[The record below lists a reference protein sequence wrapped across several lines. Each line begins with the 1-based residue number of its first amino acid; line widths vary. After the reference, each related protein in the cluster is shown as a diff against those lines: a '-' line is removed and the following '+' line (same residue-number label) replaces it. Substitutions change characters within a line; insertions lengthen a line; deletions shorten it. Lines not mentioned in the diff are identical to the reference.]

1 MRVGWSSW
9 SMAVHPEWEVTD
21 DPEFIALEHSDEGA
35 FLLSSAIKEDGD
47 VTMRD
52 IESFAQEDGA
62 GWGASRPV
70 RFGDFSGLMYAF
82 VEDDEHWRRWFL
94 SHGATLL
101 FATYNGT
108 AEALADELEDVQAML
123 ATLEP
128 EAPDDEVDEEHEEAS
143 DDPANDED

>member
-52 IESFAQEDGA
+52 IEAFAREDGA
-62 GWGASRPV
+62 GWGKARPV
-70 RFGDFSGLMYAF
+70 RFGDLSGLLYAF
-82 VEDDEHWRRWFL
+82 IEYDEHWRRWFL
-94 SHGATLL
+94 SHG
-101 FATYNGT
+101 
-108 AEALADELEDVQAML
+108 
-123 ATLEP
+123 P
-128 EAPDDEVDEEHEEAS
+128 
-143 DDPANDED
+143 

>member
-9 SMAVHPEWEVTD
+9 SMEVHPEWEVTD

-47 VTMRD
+47 VQVRD
-52 IESFAQEDGA
+52 IEAIAQADGS
-62 GWGASRPV
+62 GWGRPRPA
-70 RFGDFSGLMYAF
+70 RFGDFSGVVYAF

-94 SHGATLL
+94 SLGTTLL

-108 AEALADELEDVQAML
+108 AEALEDELEDVEAML
-123 ATLEP
+123 STLEP
-128 EAPDDEVDEEHEEAS
+128 ELPDDEAPGARKP
-143 DDPANDED
+143 DPARKPE

>member
-9 SMAVHPEWEVTD
+9 SIEVHPEWEVTD
-21 DPEFIALEHSDEGA
+21 DPEFIALEHSDDGA

-47 VTMRD
+47 VEASD
-52 IESFAQEDGA
+52 IESFAHEDGA
-62 GWGASRPV
+62 GWGRPQPAH
-70 RFGDFSGLMYAF
+70 FGEFTGLMYAF

-94 SHGATLL
+94 SHGPTVL

-108 AEALADELEDVQAML
+108 ALALEDELEDVEAML

-128 EAPDDEVDEEHEEAS
+128 EDPDDESGALADDEG
-143 DDPANDED
+143 

>member
-9 SMAVHPEWEVTD
+9 SIEVHPEWEVTD

-47 VTMRD
+47 VQASD
-52 IESFAQEDGA
+52 IEAFAEEDGA
-62 GWGASRPV
+62 GWGRPQPA
-70 RFGDFSGLMYAF
+70 RFGEFAGRVYAF

-94 SHGATLL
+94 SCGATLL

-108 AEALADELEDVQAML
+108 AEALEDELDDVEAML
-123 ATLEP
+123 STLEP
-128 EAPDDEVDEEHEEAS
+128 EEPDDESGALPEA
-143 DDPANDED
+143 